1 MNYLLVLILD
11 VIFGDPNWLLHPV
24 QAVGML
30 VNRLESFFRK
40 RLIFI
45 SLKLRGL
52 ILVIIV
58 VGAAYIVPYLV
69 LNIPYINAFAWYYFA
84 WTGISLNSLYKH
96 SNRVLNELN
105 NDLKAGQRALGM
117 IVSRET
123 NSLSETSVI
132 KATVETVA
140 ENTSDGIIAPLFYLF
155 IGGVPLMMIYKA
167 VNTMDAMIGYKSD
180 KYIDFGY
187 FAAKLDDL
195 MNLIPARIT
204 ALLLIISSFFLGLDF
219 KAALKTVFKDAKKHA
234 SPNAGYPESAVAGAL
249 NVQLGGDSYYHGK
262 LYDKASLGVATREI
276 EVEDIKKTQ
285 KMMIMTTLFAV
296 ALMSFFAL

>member
-1 MNYLLVLILD
+1 MKYLIVLVLDL
-11 VIFGDPNWLLHPV
+11 VFGDPNWLMHPV
-24 QAVGML
+24 QVIGML
-30 VNRLESFFRK
+30 VNRLELFFRK
-40 RLIFI
+40 NATKI
-45 SLKLRGL
+45 SLKIKGL
-52 ILVIIV
+52 ILVLIV
-58 VGAAYIVPYLV
+58 SGLSYLIPYLI

-84 WTGISLNSLYKH
+84 WTGISVHSLYKH
-96 SNRVLNELN
+96 SNRVLKGLSN
-105 NDLKAGQRALGM
+105 NLESGQRALSM

-123 NSLSETSVI
+123 NSLSETEVI

-155 IGGVPLMMIYKA
+155 IGGVPLMMMYKA

-204 ALLLIISSFFLGLDF
+204 AALLVVSAFVLKLDDMRAIDAII
-219 KAALKTVFKDAKKHA
+219 KDAKKHA

-249 NVQLGGDSYYHGK
+249 NIQLGGPSYYHGK
-262 LYDKASLGVATREI
+262 LYDKASLGEPMREI
-276 EVEDIKKTQ
+276 EIVDIKKAQ
-285 KMMIMTTLFAV
+285 KMMIIAALFAV
-296 ALMSFFAL
+296 AFMSFFVW

>member
-1 MNYLLVLILD
+1 MRYLIVLVLDI
-11 VIFGDPNWLLHPV
+11 VFGDPNWLMHPV
-24 QAVGML
+24 QVIGSL
-30 VNRLESFFRK
+30 VNRLELFLRK
-40 RLIFI
+40 NATKI
-45 SLKLRGL
+45 SLKVKGL
-52 ILVIIV
+52 SLVLIV
-58 VGAAYIVPYLV
+58 SGLSYLVPYLI

-84 WTGISLNSLYKH
+84 WTGISVNSLYKH
-96 SNRVLNELN
+96 SNHVLKGLSN
-105 NDLKAGQRALGM
+105 NLESGQRALSM

-123 NSLSETSVI
+123 NSLRETEVI

-155 IGGVPLMMIYKA
+155 IGGVPLMMMYKA

-204 ALLLIISSFFLGLDF
+204 AALLVVSAFVLKLDDMRAIDAII
-219 KAALKTVFKDAKKHA
+219 KDAKKHA

-249 NVQLGGDSYYHGK
+249 NIQLGGPSYYHGK
-262 LYDKASLGVATREI
+262 LYDKASLGEPMREI
-276 EVEDIKKTQ
+276 EIVDIKKAQ
-285 KMMIMTTLFAV
+285 KMMIIAALFAV
-296 ALMSFFAL
+296 AFMSFFVW

>member
-1 MNYLLVLILD
+1 MKYLIVLVLDL
-11 VIFGDPNWLLHPV
+11 VFGDPNWLMHPV
-24 QAVGML
+24 QVIGML
-30 VNRLESFFRK
+30 VNRLELFFRK
-40 RLIFI
+40 NATKI
-45 SLKLRGL
+45 SLKIKGL
-52 ILVIIV
+52 ILVLIV
-58 VGAAYIVPYLV
+58 SGLSYLIPYLI

-84 WTGISLNSLYKH
+84 WTGISVHSLYKH
-96 SNRVLNELN
+96 SNRVLKGLSN
-105 NDLKAGQRALGM
+105 NLESGQRALSM

-123 NSLSETSVI
+123 NSLSETEVI

-155 IGGVPLMMIYKA
+155 IGGVPLMMMYKA

-204 ALLLIISSFFLGLDF
+204 AALLVVSAFVLKLDDTRAIDAII
-219 KAALKTVFKDAKKHA
+219 KDAKKHA

-249 NVQLGGDSYYHGK
+249 NIQLGGPSYYHGK
-262 LYDKASLGVATREI
+262 LYDKASLGEPMREI
-276 EVEDIKKTQ
+276 EIVDIKKAQ
-285 KMMIMTTLFAV
+285 KMMIIAALFAV
-296 ALMSFFAL
+296 AFMSFFVW

>member
-24 QAVGML
+24 QVVGML

-40 RLIFI
+40 RVVFI

-58 VGAAYIVPYLV
+58 VGVAYIVPYLV
-69 LNIPYINAFAWYYFA
+69 LNIPYINVVAWNYFA

-96 SNRVLNELN
+96 SNRVLNGLN
-105 NDLKAGQRALGM
+105 NDLKSGQRALGM

-180 KYIDFGY
+180 KYIEFGY

-195 MNLIPARIT
+195 MNLIPSRIT

-234 SPNAGYPESAVAGAL
+234 SPNAGYPECAVAGAL
-249 NVQLGGDSYYHGK
+249 NIQLGGASYYHGK

-276 EVEDIKKTQ
+276 EAEDIKKTQ
-285 KMMIMTTLFAV
+285 KMMIVATLFAV